1 MDFPRELKTSS
12 GVVIRA
18 NPDKTTT
25 VLGRFQADTTEILGN
40 MDYVKSTLISGPA
53 APGSFNLL
61 NVPDNIVAA
70 LKPGTFWDTYNKPFL
85 DAAIQRGDD
94 IVVATKP
101 ELRFLKRTD
110 GSLSG
115 FGREMQYLESK
126 GFLYDS
132 VTGFMRMRGGQ

>member
-1 MDFPRELKTSS
+1 LKQ
-12 GVVIRA
+12 RA
-18 NPDKTTT
+18 
-25 VLGRFQADTTEILGN
+25 
-40 MDYVKSTLISGPA
+40 PA
-53 APGSFNLL
+53 PKSFNLL

-110 GSLSG
+110 GSLTG

-132 VTGFMRMRGGQ
+132 VTGFMRKRGGQ